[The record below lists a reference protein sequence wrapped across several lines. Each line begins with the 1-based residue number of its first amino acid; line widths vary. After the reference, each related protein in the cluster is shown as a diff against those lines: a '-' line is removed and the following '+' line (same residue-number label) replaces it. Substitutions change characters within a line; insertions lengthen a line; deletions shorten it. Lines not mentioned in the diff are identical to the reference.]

1 MHTPTNKLQ
10 SFGFGPIYFVITQII
25 IVAYVSVSYGSES
38 RDEIILNRMVA
49 NLVGIFMAMVL
60 AVLPPGNYGGDPGHT
75 RKINN
80 FHWHSI
86 QTVVELLISKDDV
99 ADEVVAKNLDSLSS
113 KVLRKSSSMQEI
125 TVDFEKDAARL
136 QKLPFFR
143 VDARVKGELGKITRD
158 IYVTS
163 FVPRL
168 AAKIMRSESRVLL
181 LEKNGLVQ
189 QRLEEMRAD
198 MAKNGITA
206 TSQATKENFH
216 LPPSDLPDQ
225 EGRDEID
232 LLLLTI
238 QWLITEMRGHDEAL
252 KAIGRNRCGV
262 YQNLSK

>member
-1 MHTPTNKLQ
+1 M
-10 SFGFGPIYFVITQII
+10 
-25 IVAYVSVSYGSES
+25 
-38 RDEIILNRMVA
+38 NRMVA

-86 QTVVELLISKDDV
+86 QTVVELLLSNDDDV
-99 ADEVVAKNLDSLSS
+99 ADEVVAKNLDSLSN

-143 VDARVKGELGKITRD
+143 VDPRVKGELGKITRD
-158 IYVTS
+158 IYVAS

-168 AAKIMRSESRVLL
+168 AAKILRSESRVLL

-189 QRLEEMRAD
+189 QRLEEIRAD
-198 MAKNGITA
+198 MVKNGIA
-206 TSQATKENFH
+206 VTSHTTKENFH
-216 LPPSDLPDQ
+216 LPPSDLPNQ

-238 QWLITEMRGHDEAL
+238 QWLITEMRGHHEAL
-252 KAIGRNRCGV
+252 KAIGTNRCGI